1 MRRDMIAV
9 RTAALLVAA
18 AASWAAPAGAAAP
31 SSGSVTFLGGQAT
44 RQSGGKVEKLALGSL
59 VYRDDLVETGART
72 RLEIKLPDKS
82 VIRLGPQSKLRL
94 ATAVFRRGAEDRQVS
109 ANLVVGQIWA
119 KVEKAVGGQS
129 RFEVQTHNAVAG
141 VRGTTFRVD
150 ARQDRSCV
158 VKVYSGAVAVA
169 SGPLP
174 RPAHAAPGKERRQV
188 AGPQPVSRE
197 QWERLVGKMM
207 QVAVSA
213 DGTPGE
219 PEAFALAEP
228 AADPWETWNRE
239 RDGGG

>member
-1 MRRDMIAV
+1 MIAV

-44 RQSGGKVEKLALGSL
+44 RQSGGKAEKLALGSL
-59 VYRDDLVETGART
+59 VYPDDLVETGARS

-119 KVEKAVGGQS
+119 RVEKAVGGQS

-169 SGPLP
+169 AGPLP
-174 RPAHAAPGKERRQV
+174 RPAHAAAGKERRQV

-228 AADPWETWNRE
+228 AADPWEAWNRE